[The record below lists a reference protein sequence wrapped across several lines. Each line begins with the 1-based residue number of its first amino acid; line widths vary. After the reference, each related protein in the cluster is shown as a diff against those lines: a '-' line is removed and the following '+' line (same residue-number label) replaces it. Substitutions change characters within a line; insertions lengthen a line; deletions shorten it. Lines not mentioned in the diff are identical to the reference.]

1 MDGSGLSSSD
11 VLALA
16 KDNDGNFNNNGF
28 MWIVLFIVLAM
39 NGGAWGGNRG
49 PVIMQNPNPPAPAPQ
64 PGVTQAE
71 LTAGLNNN
79 AIQNQLQSLQLATAN
94 NDLETVKAI
103 QNQTNDLLQRDYANN
118 INLLQGYNEINQS
131 VNNQTAQLGSK
142 IDNLG
147 YKMEQCCC
155 SIKTQMLQ
163 DRNAD
168 LQNALNQ
175 QVTINSNLQQTQQ
188 IVGQILGNAGRF
200 VAWAPSGSADATK
213 VVATA
218 G

>member
-16 KDNDGNFNNNGF
+16 KDNDGN
-28 MWIVLFIVLAM
+28 
-39 NGGAWGGNRG
+39 
-49 PVIMQNPNPPAPAPQ
+49 
-64 PGVTQAE
+64 T
-71 LTAGLNNN
+71 
-79 AIQNQLQSLQLATAN
+79 
-94 NDLETVKAI
+94 
-103 QNQTNDLLQRDYANN
+103 
-118 INLLQGYNEINQS
+118 
-131 VNNQTAQLGSK
+131 
-142 IDNLG
+142 
-147 YKMEQCCC
+147 
-155 SIKTQMLQ
+155 
-163 DRNAD
+163 D

-213 VVATA
+213 VVTTA